1 MSICS
6 TFYNLAKIYWSELG
20 SDVGKP
26 AERSTE
32 WSFAWTGNAVSFLPL
47 TLIIAEIEAAS

>member
-20 SDVGKP
+20 SDVGMP
-26 AERSTE
+26 AERSTD
-32 WSFAWTGNAVSFLPL
+32 WSLA
-47 TLIIAEIEAAS
+47 